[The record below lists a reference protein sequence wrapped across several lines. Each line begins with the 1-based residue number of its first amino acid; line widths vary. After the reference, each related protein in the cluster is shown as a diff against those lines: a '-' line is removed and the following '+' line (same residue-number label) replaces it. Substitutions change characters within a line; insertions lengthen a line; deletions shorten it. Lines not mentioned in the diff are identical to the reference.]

1 MAIDGVAAKRA
12 DARRNVEAILD
23 AATALLATDPAVSVN
38 EIAKAA
44 GVGRVTLYGH
54 FPSRAALVEAVSRRV
69 IASTDQALSA
79 VDLAGDPRD
88 AMARLVEATWQL
100 TRRFGA
106 IVVAANDAL
115 TPEEMRRVHEEPA
128 RRVHALVERG
138 RAEGVFRRDMP
149 VLWQLTTI
157 HAVLHGASAAVHRG
171 DVTADDATRLVRD
184 TVLAAL
190 AVTSSG

>member
-1 MAIDGVAAKRA
+1 MTIDGTARRA
-12 DARRNVEAILD
+12 DARRNVESILE

-38 EIAKAA
+38 EIARAA

-69 IASTDQALSA
+69 IASTDQALDA
-79 VDLAGDPRD
+79 VDLDGDARE
-88 AMARLVEATWQL
+88 AMARLLAATWQL
-100 TRRFGA
+100 TYRFGA
-106 IVVAANDAL
+106 IVVAASDAL

-128 RRVHALVERG
+128 RRMRALVERG
-138 RAEGVFRRDMP
+138 RDEGVFRRDMP
-149 VLWQLTTI
+149 LSWQLTTVQ
-157 HAVLHGASAAVHRG
+157 AVLHGASAAVHRG
-171 DVTADDATRLVRD
+171 DVPADDATRLVTD

>member
-1 MAIDGVAAKRA
+1 MAIDGTARRA
-12 DARRNVEAILD
+12 DARRNVESILE

-38 EIAKAA
+38 EIARAA

-69 IASTDQALSA
+69 IASTDQALTA
-79 VDLAGDPRD
+79 VDLDGDARD
-88 AMARLVEATWQL
+88 AMARLLAATWQL
-100 TRRFGA
+100 TYRFGA
-106 IVVAANDAL
+106 IVVAASDAL

-128 RRVHALVERG
+128 RRMRALVARG
-138 RAEGVFRRDMP
+138 RDEGVFRRDMP
-149 VLWQLTTI
+149 LSWQLTTVQ
-157 HAVLHGASAAVHRG
+157 AVLHGASAAVHRG
-171 DVTADDATRLVRD
+171 DVPAEDATRLVRD

>member
-1 MAIDGVAAKRA
+1 MTIDGTARRA
-12 DARRNVEAILD
+12 DARRNVESILE

-38 EIAKAA
+38 EIARAA

-69 IASTDQALSA
+69 IASTDQALDA
-79 VDLAGDPRD
+79 VDLDGDARE
-88 AMARLVEATWQL
+88 AMARLLAATWQL
-100 TRRFGA
+100 TYRFGA
-106 IVVAANDAL
+106 IVVAASDAL

-128 RRVHALVERG
+128 RRMRALVERG
-138 RAEGVFRRDMP
+138 RDEGVFRRDMP
-149 VLWQLTTI
+149 LSWQLTTVQ
-157 HAVLHGASAAVHRG
+157 AVLHGASAAVHRG
-171 DVTADDATRLVRD
+171 DVPADDATRLVAD